1 MTNNRIMLMVALI
14 SAEILATVEIT
25 MIYAALRFLI
35 EEFGSPEAVG
45 WTITG
50 FLLATA
56 VSAAICGRL
65 GDMYGRKKVLL
76 IVIVV
81 SILGSLI
88 AGFSTSLS
96 GVVIGRTLQGSTG
109 AVLPLCVGLL
119 RANIDARA
127 LPMYLGVMTAIMTV
141 SGGLG
146 ILLGGI
152 IVDHLSWQWIFYIT
166 AMLGAFAFVAVT
178 LVVPAGSRGKP
189 QAGTNFLGGI
199 LFAPGIVCLMLALT
213 KGGAWG
219 WQSAV
224 TLSLLV
230 AGVVLILA
238 WSYSEARARVPLLNI
253 RLLLDRNIL
262 LACLA
267 TIFLAMTWNQ
277 FGQVWSI
284 LLQQPSETGVGLG
297 LSATMAGLVV
307 QPQSFMAFVGG
318 PLAGW
323 CFVRYGARFSVSFG
337 SLALGLAWI
346 AAMLKHDSVAFILL
360 LMVVMGTFS
369 AYMYSLLTAII
380 ANAAPEERTSE
391 AIGMMAVMRATANS
405 IGTVL
410 VFHMLGSSTVSS
422 PDGSGV
428 FPDLNAYLLSM
439 GFIAT
444 GSLLIFILYAVFYGR
459 FAGQPA
465 PQAV

>member
-1 MTNNRIMLMVALI
+1 MTINRIMLMVALI

-35 EEFGSPEAVG
+35 EEFGSPDAVG

-166 AMLGAFAFVAVT
+166 AMVGAFAFVAVSV
-178 LVVPAGSRGKP
+178 VVPAGPRGQP
-189 QAGTNFLGGI
+189 QKDTNFLGGV
-199 LFAPGIVCLMLALT
+199 LFAPGIACLMLALT
-213 KGGAWG
+213 KGGTWG
-219 WQSAV
+219 WQSTV
-224 TLSLLV
+224 TLSLLA
-230 AGVVLILA
+230 AGVALLLA
-238 WSYSEARARVPLLNI
+238 WTYSETKARVPLLNI
-253 RLLLDRNIL
+253 RLLLDRNIF
-262 LACLA
+262 LACMA

-297 LSATMAGLVV
+297 LTATMAGLVV
-307 QPQSFMAFVGG
+307 QPQSLMAFVGG

-323 CFVRYGARFSVSFG
+323 CFVRYGARFSVSLG
-337 SLALGLAWI
+337 SLSLALAWL
-346 AAMLKHDSVAFILL
+346 AAMLKHDSVAFILV

-391 AIGMMAVMRATANS
+391 AIGMMAVMRATANA

-410 VFHMLGSSTVSS
+410 VFRMLSSSTVPS
-422 PDGSGV
+422 PDGLGV
-428 FPDLNAYLLSM
+428 FPDSSAYLLSM
-439 GFIAT
+439 GFIAA
-444 GSLLIFILYAVFYGR
+444 GSLVIFVLYAVFYSR
-459 FAGQPA
+459 LAVQRA
-465 PQAV
+465 PQPV